1 MKSVCT
7 HHYPQITYRNN
18 ERLLWNPVMKKPAVN
33 LPEERVR
40 LRFVEAL
47 LHESSVSPARIATEK
62 GLYLGSEQAGRT
74 DILCY
79 DRTVQPLLLVECKN
93 EKIRLDEAA
102 ALQIGRY
109 NYQIQAPFM
118 VLTNGSEDY
127 WFRRD
132 GHSVLTALDN
142 PPESIIPG
150 NKSTT
155 RDAAYWMHR
164 GFLGRETDQELQ
176 TGLLAMLE
184 GSFAAG
190 AADAV
195 DAASDVDAAAASG
208 VDDAN
213 NAGADASDV
222 ACAGNACGAD
232 AVDAVDA
239 VGTVYTE
246 DTATAFKA
254 FKTNDIR
261 YLTIPPS
268 KSIPDL
274 AHYYHILSWPAEK
287 LSIGTSCIATRRGET
302 LIVAVAVQNGEP
314 VALLEVRPSMMG
326 GEGRPNAFMHARET
340 DEHFDITGK
349 TGWTIN
355 PDNPDGLRDFAE
367 ITKTLLMQYQMLTP

>member
-7 HHYPQITYRNN
+7 HHYPQIAYRNS
-18 ERLLWNPVMKKPAVN
+18 ERMLWNPVMKKPAVN

-47 LHESSVSPARIATEK
+47 LHESTVSQARIATEK
-62 GLYLGSEQAGRT
+62 GLYLGADQAGRT

-118 VLTNGSEDY
+118 VLTNGSADY

-132 GHSVLTALDN
+132 THSVLTGLDN

-155 RDAAYWMHR
+155 RNAEYWMQR
-164 GFLGRETDQELQ
+164 GFLGRETDNELQ
-176 TGLLAMLE
+176 NGLVAMLE
-184 GSFAAG
+184 GSFVAG
-190 AADAV
+190 GANAAV
-195 DAASDVDAAAASG
+195 DAGGADA
-208 VDDAN
+208 AN
-213 NAGADASDV
+213 NAGANASGTADNAGSSTSDA
-222 ACAGNACGAD
+222 A
-232 AVDAVDA
+232 
-239 VGTVYTE
+239 
-246 DTATAFKA
+246 DTAIAA
-254 FKTNDIR
+254 DVR
-261 YLTIPPS
+261 YLNIPPS

-274 AHYYHILSWPAEK
+274 AHYYHILSWPDEK
-287 LSIGTSCIATRRGET
+287 LSIGTSCIATRRGAT

-314 VALLEVRPSMMG
+314 LALLEVRPSLMG
-326 GEGRPNAFMHARET
+326 EKGRPNAFMHARET

-355 PDNPDGLRDFAE
+355 PDNPDGLRDLAE
-367 ITKTLLMQYQMLTP
+367 ITKTLLSQYQMLTP